1 MHPCV
6 STLSQ
11 YQMRPWEETIIATQA
26 SYPLA
31 TPATLLFHRVVMIS
45 FIALCDPLQQC
56 DGGGKGGVSCVY
68 SFRPRLRSYTTGACV
83 CCHVFDFCVCV
94 CVAMLSTPAGSR
106 KLRSKRFP

>member
-11 YQMRPWEETIIATQA
+11 YQMRPWEETIIATHA

-45 FIALCDPLQQC
+45 FIALATRCNNVT
-56 DGGGKGGVSCVY
+56 GVARGV
-68 SFRPRLRSYTTGACV
+68 
-83 CCHVFDFCVCV
+83 
-94 CVAMLSTPAGSR
+94 
-106 KLRSKRFP
+106 